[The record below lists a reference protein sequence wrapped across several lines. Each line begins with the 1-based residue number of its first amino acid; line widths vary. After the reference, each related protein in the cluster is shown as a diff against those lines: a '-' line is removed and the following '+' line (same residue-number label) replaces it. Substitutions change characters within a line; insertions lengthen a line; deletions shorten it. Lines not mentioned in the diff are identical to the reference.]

1 MTSEEF
7 QKRLYDAFMY
17 EGKPYARVFM
27 IHESEAKYGMAAAK
41 FSGHLSLSDG
51 FKACFLEAVELL
63 NTHCRPLLKTPLS
76 EFYPQLLPRLV
87 NAWHTLCGAERA
99 ALSGYPRPAFTTLRN
114 VFDDNVLTSA
124 ALQKV
129 TDFYRIEGIDPNDK
143 SGKIDPIAIK
153 KARMDN
159 EYEVR
164 RVMTGWKSGLHPTV
178 VEELIKLDQLYDL
191 EVHGGRLSLTDA
203 TGFMKGTEPLRIVPA
218 FSEGSWALFMNR
230 FAEVAW
236 TLHRLLP
243 NIQPSEGP
251 MPREWCDKWAIVDNS
266 FEIVVRSLSK
276 DLKMKIGD
284 AYADFMKAKFP
295 FNAASTFPL

>member
-7 QKRLYDAFMY
+7 QKRLKDAFEY
-17 EGKPYARVFM
+17 DGKPFGRVFM
-27 IHESEAKYGMAAAK
+27 IHESEGEYALEAAK

-63 NTHCRPLLKTPLS
+63 NTHCRPLVKTPLS

-87 NAWHTLCGAERA
+87 NGWHTLCGAERA

-124 ALQKV
+124 ALQKI
-129 TDFYRIEGIDPNDK
+129 TDFYKIEGIDPQDK

-159 EYEVR
+159 EYAVR
-164 RVMTGWKSGLHPTV
+164 KVMTGWKSGLQPAV
-178 VEELIKLDQLYDL
+178 IEELINLDQLYDM

-203 TGFMKGTEPLRIVPA
+203 VGFMKGKEPLTIVPK
-218 FSEGSWALFMNR
+218 FGRGSWALFMNR
-230 FAEVAW
+230 YTEVAW

-243 NIQPSEGP
+243 TIQPPEGP
-251 MPREWCDKWAIVDNS
+251 MPKQWTDKWAIVDDS
-266 FEIVVRSLSK
+266 FETGVRSLTK
-276 DLKMKIGD
+276 DLGMKVGD